1 MISQL
6 QTKELTIQIVIFEIE
21 IGMLSDSRWIFID
34 R

>member
-6 QTKELTIQIVIFEIE
+6 QTNEPNIHDLTSEIE
-21 IGMLSDSRWIFID
+21 PGMLSELRWIFID